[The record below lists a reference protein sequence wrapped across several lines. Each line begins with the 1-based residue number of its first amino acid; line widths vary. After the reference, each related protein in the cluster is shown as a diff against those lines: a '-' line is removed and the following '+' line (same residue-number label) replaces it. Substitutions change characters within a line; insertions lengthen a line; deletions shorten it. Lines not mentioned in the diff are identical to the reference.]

1 MKRIEENQIVYVID
15 DDSGVRNSLEWLLG
29 SEDLQTSPY
38 PSAEEFL
45 EAFNQDMRGCILLD
59 VRMQGMNGLVLQQ
72 KLKELSSALPI
83 IILTGHANV
92 TMAVTAMKQGAFDFL
107 RKPYN
112 DDALIECV
120 KRALEAEKEFSRQH
134 SRLLQTRKT
143 IDDLTDREREGMDL
157 VVKGFQNKQIAE
169 KLGISNKTVEAHRAR
184 VMKKC
189 GVRTLT
195 DLVKM
200 VLDSES

>member
-1 MKRIEENQIVYVID
+1 MNRDSQDQIVYVVD
-15 DDSGVRNSLEWLLG
+15 DDSAVRNSLAWLLG
-29 SEDLQTSPY
+29 SEDLETRLY

-45 EAFNQDMRGCILLD
+45 EAFSEDMRGCVLLD

-72 KLKELSSALPI
+72 KLKEQGSTLPI

-107 RKPYN
+107 RKPYK
-112 DDALIECV
+112 DDTLIECV
-120 KRALEAEKEFSRQH
+120 KRALEMEQTLNRQQ
-134 SRLLQTRKT
+134 SKLLKTRKT
-143 IDDLTDREREGMDL
+143 IDDLTDRERQVMDL
-157 VVKGFQNKQIAE
+157 VVRGYQNKQIAE

-195 DLVKM
+195 DLVKL
-200 VLDSES
+200 VLDAQS

>member
-1 MKRIEENQIVYVID
+1 MNRDTSKQFVYVVD
-15 DDSGVRNSLEWLLG
+15 DDAAVRNSLDWLLS
-29 SEDLQTSPY
+29 SEDLDTRLYS
-38 PSAEEFL
+38 SAEAFL
-45 EAFNQDMRGCILLD
+45 EAFDTNMRGCILLD

-72 KLKELSSALPI
+72 RLGDLDSFLPI

-107 RKPYN
+107 RKPYK
-112 DDALIECV
+112 DDTLIECV
-120 KRALEAEKEFSRQH
+120 KRALEMEQTLNRQQ
-134 SRLLQTRKT
+134 SKLLKTRKT
-143 IDDLTDREREGMDL
+143 IDDLTDRERQVMDL
-157 VVKGFQNKQIAE
+157 VVRGYQNKQIAE

-195 DLVKM
+195 DLVKL
-200 VLDSES
+200 VLDAQS

>member
-1 MKRIEENQIVYVID
+1 MNRDSQDQIVYVVD
-15 DDSGVRNSLEWLLG
+15 DDSAVRNSLAWLLG
-29 SEDLQTSPY
+29 SEDLETRLY

-45 EAFNQDMRGCILLD
+45 EAFSEDMRGCVLLD

-72 KLKELSSALPI
+72 KLKELDSVLPI

-92 TMAVTAMKQGAFDFL
+92 TMAITAMKQGAFDFL

-120 KRALEAEKEFSRQH
+120 RRAMEAEQGLNKQYSKKLKTRQ
-134 SRLLQTRKT
+134 T
-143 IDDLTDREREGMDL
+143 IDDLTDREREVMNL

-200 VLDSES
+200 VLDAQS

>member
-1 MKRIEENQIVYVID
+1 MNRDTQKQTVYVVD
-15 DDSGVRNSLEWLLG
+15 DDAAVRNSLDWLLG
-29 SEDLQTSPY
+29 SEDLQTKQY
-38 PSAEEFL
+38 PSAETFL
-45 EAFNQDMRGCILLD
+45 EAFNEDMRGCVLLD

-72 KLKELSSALPI
+72 KLKERDSVLPI

-107 RKPYN
+107 RKPYK

-120 KRALEAEKEFSRQH
+120 RLAMEAEQGLNKQYSKKLKTRQ
-134 SRLLQTRKT
+134 T
-143 IDDLTDREREGMDL
+143 IDDLTDREREVMNL

-200 VLDSES
+200 VLDAQS